1 MAAVLVKPDDF
12 TNDLKNPA
20 RPTFLFGVTPPRD
33 GTTHE
38 KAREIL
44 TKFCAR
50 SSVLATDG
58 FIVYDIQDEK
68 GRVEADRPFPF
79 RKTLDPSWYGSLF
92 PEIAGKHC
100 IVYKSVVE
108 ESVEKFDQW
117 IDTARLEHGHT
128 AFNLVGA
135 PTSKLQYQGPS
146 LEEAGHMTRVK
157 PHCDFGCVC
166 IAERHGKRNEAKAMV
181 MKIDWGAEWFIS
193 QGVYS
198 AGPIIKLLNDYGDLC
213 RARGILPKKVI
224 ITFAPCGRQK
234 TMTFIKWLGMAV
246 PEEVEQRMFA
256 AESPVLES
264 IEILCEILQTI
275 LEQTGGSGVP
285 LGINVESLSIFK
297 EEIDA
302 AHTLFRRLQV
312 GGMVGRAIYTICC
325 V

>member
-1 MAAVLVKPDDF
+1 MSTLLVKPNDF

-20 RPTFLFGVTPPRD
+20 RPTFLFGVTPPRE
-33 GTTHE
+33 GTTPE

-44 TKFCAR
+44 AKFCAR

-68 GRVEADRPFPF
+68 GRVEEERPFPF

-92 PEIAGKHC
+92 PEVAGKHC

-108 ESVEKFDQW
+108 ESVDKFNEWMDV
-117 IDTARLEHGHT
+117 ACNEHGHT

-135 PTSKLQYQGPS
+135 PTSKLQYKGPT
-146 LEEAGHMTRVK
+146 LEQAGHLTRVK
-157 PHCDFGCVC
+157 PNRDFGCVC
-166 IAERHGKRNEAKAMV
+166 IAERHGKRDEAKAMV
-181 MKIDWGAEWFIS
+181 MKGDWGAEWFIS

-198 AGPIIKLLNDYGDLC
+198 AGPIVKLLNDYGDKC
-213 RARGILPKKVI
+213 RARGSIPKKVI

-246 PEEVEQRMFA
+246 PEEVEQRIFS
-256 AESPVLES
+256 AESPVNES
-264 IEILCEILQTI
+264 IAILCEILQTV
-275 LEQTGGSGVP
+275 LEQTVGSGVP

-297 EEIDA
+297 EEIDG
-302 AHTLFRRLQV
+302 AHTLFQKLQV
-312 GGMVGRAIYTICC
+312 C
-325 V
+325 